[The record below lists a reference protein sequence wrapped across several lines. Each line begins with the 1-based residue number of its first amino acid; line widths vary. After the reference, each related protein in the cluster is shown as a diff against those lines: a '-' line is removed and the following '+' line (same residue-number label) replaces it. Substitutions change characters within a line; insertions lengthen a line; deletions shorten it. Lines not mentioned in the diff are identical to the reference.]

1 MIRSQGIVW
10 ACCVSST
17 LLLGANTASGQG
29 SESAPGS
36 YVAPDAEGFI
46 VAHPEMIHPPEGSRS
61 VVLLGN
67 PNEPGLYVMRIT
79 FGPGQGSRPHFHDQA
94 RHITV
99 IKGNWWVSTGA
110 ASDVY
115 APDQM
120 KKVGPGTFIYE
131 PPNGHHYDMAKD
143 EEVTVQIMGMGPV
156 TSTQIEQP

>member
-1 MIRSQGIVW
+1 MIHSRVIIW
-10 ACCVSST
+10 ACCVSGT
-17 LLLGANTASGQG
+17 LLLGANTASGQ
-29 SESAPGS
+29 A
-36 YVAPDAEGFI
+36 VAPDAEGFI

-67 PNEPGLYVMRIT
+67 PSEPGLYVMRIT
-79 FGPGQGSRPHFHDQA
+79 FGPGQGSRPHFHNQA